1 MNSVEY
7 EGPVNT
13 KENRVGNGFHE
24 SGCQRVKTSPG
35 TGVVGMWIVTE
46 LMGMQKVIQADFRQK
61 VLGLPQQ
68 NTRIYKRQR
77 RTMPQRRNGLMA
89 RRPGGRGRGVA
100 REAKGTGSQLGQVW
114 WEPKAS
120 LDSAKEGS
128 SAMLVR
134 TSF

>member
-13 KENRVGNGFHE
+13 KENRMGNGFHE

-89 RRPGGRGRGVA
+89 RRPGGQGLPGKLRVQGVNW
-100 REAKGTGSQLGQVW
+100 AKYGGNRKHPWIPLKKGPQQC
-114 WEPKAS
+114 
-120 LDSAKEGS
+120 
-128 SAMLVR
+128 
-134 TSF
+134 